1 LLNSAG
7 LLGYDSDLCNLTRPG
22 LMLYG
27 ASPLA
32 GHQSK
37 LSTVM
42 RLKSRVTLS
51 RWLPAGHGISY
62 GREYV
67 TSQATK
73 VATVGIGYG
82 DGYPR
87 HLSGKGAEVFV
98 GGRRCPILGRV
109 TMDQIM
115 IDVSDVPE
123 VKEGD
128 EVELFGPHISVI
140 EVAEKA
146 GTIAW
151 EIFTGITTRVTRQ
164 YI

>member
-1 LLNSAG
+1 M
-7 LLGYDSDLCNLTRPG
+7 T
-22 LMLYG
+22 
-27 ASPLA
+27 
-32 GHQSK
+32 
-37 LSTVM
+37 
-42 RLKSRVTLS
+42 LKSRVTLS

-67 TSQATK
+67 TSKSTK

-87 HLSGKGAEVFV
+87 HLSGKGAAVFV
-98 GGRRCPILGRV
+98 GGARCPILGRV

-115 IDVSDVPE
+115 IDVTHVPH

-128 EVELFGPHISVI
+128 EVELFGAHIPVAEI
-140 EVAEKA
+140 AEKA

-164 YI
+164 YIE

>member
-1 LLNSAG
+1 MS
-7 LLGYDSDLCNLTRPG
+7 
-22 LMLYG
+22 
-27 ASPLA
+27 
-32 GHQSK
+32 
-37 LSTVM
+37 
-42 RLKSRVTLS
+42 LKSRVTLS

-98 GGRRCPILGRV
+98 GGARCPILGRV

-115 IDVSDVPE
+115 IDVTHVPH

-128 EVELFGPHISVI
+128 EVELFGAHIPVAEI
-140 EVAEKA
+140 AEKA

>member
-1 LLNSAG
+1 

-27 ASPLA
+27 VSPLA
-32 GHQSK
+32 AHQAK

-42 RLKSRVTLS
+42 TLKSRVTLA

-62 GREYV
+62 GRDFV
-67 TSQATK
+67 TPKAMK

-98 GGRRCPILGRV
+98 GDSRCPILGRV

-115 IDVSDVPE
+115 IDVTNAPE

-128 EVELFGPHISVI
+128 EVELFGSKIPVSDI
-140 EVAEKA
+140 AEKA

-164 YI
+164 YR